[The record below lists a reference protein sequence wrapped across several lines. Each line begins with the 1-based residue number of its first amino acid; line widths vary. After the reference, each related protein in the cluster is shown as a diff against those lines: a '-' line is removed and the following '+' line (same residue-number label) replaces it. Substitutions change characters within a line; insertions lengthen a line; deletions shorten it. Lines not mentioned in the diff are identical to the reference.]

1 MTTCNHRYSEWS
13 YDEDSRHR
21 VCLECGDVDAE
32 GLEMDDVEFA
42 RYEET
47 SLLRIALI
55 TNHYGFAIDTK
66 PFTHTVT
73 FHLKYDDIPPI
84 VRCETQYII
93 DNINTTTWGYYDDTS
108 Q

>member
-47 SLLRIALI
+47 HEYWDCSLFPYEGVLYCSAVGSEMCDWECLNSKDI
-55 TNHYGFAIDTK
+55 GK
-66 PFTHTVT
+66 P
-73 FHLKYDDIPPI
+73 I
-84 VRCETQYII
+84 
-93 DNINTTTWGYYDDTS
+93 
-108 Q
+108 